1 MCYVAV
7 PEGAEAVL
15 AAKFAVMRSLL
26 GERQWRGDLGA
37 GGRARGR
44 GGGAG
49 GGVAAGGAE
58 IGAGELEALPPGR
71 SRRPGGGR
79 KKAEEAQPGLKQA
92 LAGLLEAVT
101 RGDPMVHVTWCSL
114 SLREIGREMAAR
126 GFRCGRDALARMMHQ
141 DGYSLQGMSR
151 TA

>member
-26 GERQWRGDLGA
+26 GERQWRGYLGA
-37 GGRARGR
+37 EGRARG
-44 GGGAG
+44 GAG
-49 GGVAAGGAE
+49 GVGGGGRAGRAPRGGAAGCSESAVAGGVAE
-58 IGAGELEALPPGR
+58 IEAGELEALPPGR

-126 GFRCGRDALARMMHQ
+126 GFRCG
-141 DGYSLQGMSR
+141 
-151 TA
+151 

>member
-26 GERQWRGDLGA
+26 GERQWRGGLGA
-37 GGRARGR
+37 GGGGRGGGGGWAGGGG

-49 GGVAAGGAE
+49 GGGGGCAGSTGAGGVAE
-58 IGAGELEALPPGR
+58 IEAGELEALPPGR

-79 KKAEEAQPGLKQA
+79 KKAEEAQPGVKQA
-92 LAGLLEAVT
+92 LAGVLEAGT
-101 RGDPMVHVTWCSL
+101 RGGPMVDRKST
-114 SLREIGREMAAR
+114 R
-126 GFRCGRDALARMMHQ
+126 
-141 DGYSLQGMSR
+141 
-151 TA
+151 